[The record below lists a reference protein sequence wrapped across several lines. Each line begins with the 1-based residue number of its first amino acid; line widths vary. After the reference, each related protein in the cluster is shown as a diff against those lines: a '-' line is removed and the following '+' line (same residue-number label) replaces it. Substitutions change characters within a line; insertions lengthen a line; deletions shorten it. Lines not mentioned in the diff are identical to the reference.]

1 MRSEIER
8 ELSRTFRRYLFSAN
22 GIAESE
28 PDLREAFW
36 NALGRQDL
44 FARQPLLS
52 AMPAYKRAQSADDL
66 FKRTD
71 RSVCCIQLWRHSTG
85 LASKHLGPLYSHQIA
100 SIERLQR
107 GRNLIV
113 ASGTGS
119 GKTECFLLPV
129 LDDALRNPGPGV
141 RR

>member
-1 MRSEIER
+1 M
-8 ELSRTFRRYLFSAN
+8 
-22 GIAESE
+22 
-28 PDLREAFW
+28 
-36 NALGRQDL
+36 
-44 FARQPLLS
+44 ARDFTP
-52 AMPAYKRAQSADDL
+52 
-66 FKRTD
+66 
-71 RSVCCIQLWRHSTG
+71 SV
-85 LASKHLGPLYSHQIA
+85 YHQIA

-141 RR
+141 RAVIVYPLNALANDQLHRLRVMLREFLR